1 VARPGRQAGIGRER
15 EMSAEGAALGS
26 YKYGDLQIHLVPCL
40 RHSSFLHLN
49 PGLTAGPS
57 HCRSFGPKKKLQI
70 GGISSSA
77 TATAGR
83 PCNT

>member
-1 VARPGRQAGIGRER
+1 MER

-57 HCRSFGPKKKLQI
+57 H
-70 GGISSSA
+70 
-77 TATAGR
+77 
-83 PCNT
+83 